1 MSRGGHLE
9 PMLKRRITPPLSL
22 SCAKFRSMHSIASCL
37 LSHSATSGLSF
48 YRFDALLCRA
58 AGLQTAISPVKLI
71 VEMINQLLWAVLC
84 RLIAPIASFRPLAL
98 LLHLHLLGWA
108 PRGHTFWGHLT
119 RSCLP
124 IHDLLSLEVILP
136 PTLSLSL
143 FSIKCNLYCF
153 FETFIAF
160 YSLFLRWLRHW
171 QTLKKFRAIILG
183 FYLSTCFSLLQNG
196 AILPL
201 KSNLRCFFL

>member
-37 LSHSATSGLSF
+37 LSHAVTSGLSF

-84 RLIAPIASFRPLAL
+84 RLIAPIAFSPPLPL

-108 PRGHTFWGHLT
+108 PRGHTFWGHLILS
-119 RSCLP
+119 RLP
-124 IHDLLSLEVILP
+124 LHDLLSLEVILP
-136 PTLSLSL
+136 PTL

-153 FETFIAF
+153 FEIFIAF

-183 FYLSTCFSLLQNG
+183 FYLSLL
-196 AILPL
+196 
-201 KSNLRCFFL
+201 